1 MEFPPHS
8 SAAFAATVPPP
19 PATYSAAPLFPSSPT
34 SAATNPATSG
44 QQPSAANLFSTPL
57 FAAGPSA
64 SYTAAAY
71 SGLDAV
77 SPGSTSRTPL
87 RFPPGFLAP
96 QPPPPLFPATSPP
109 PSFGFHQLSA
119 SNLSN
124 LNNSGWRNQ
133 GRNNRNRCGNN
144 NNRGGNNA
152 RGNNGGNGGNN
163 NNRGSGGN
171 NNNNNGNRRRSNG
184 ISKFSNLSSYS
195 MPCVDYIANNLL
207 SAESNSSNSNNV
219 TSTPTSDTCGLCW
232 FSGHQAAYCPQRFNH
247 SFVPSSSESVTRA
260 LAALSVGGE
269 ANDSVWYP
277 DSGAASHMTPQDG
290 NQ

>member
-184 ISKFSNLSSYS
+184 
-195 MPCVDYIANNLL
+195 
-207 SAESNSSNSNNV
+207 
-219 TSTPTSDTCGLCW
+219 
-232 FSGHQAAYCPQRFNH
+232 HQAAYCPQRFNH

-290 NQ
+290 PNHGGSSVSGNQ

>member
-1 MEFPPHS
+1 MNTRLTYNYSHTCSWYQEPRFSIRKTQQKKKKNTNKIPHHRIFPRKFSFAGLVFTLQDKNPQHLFFFNVKDSIFFLNFLSFFLAIFDVLFFLAMEFPPHS

-124 LNNSGWRNQ
+124 L
-133 GRNNRNRCGNN
+133 
-144 NNRGGNNA
+144 
-152 RGNNGGNGGNN
+152 
-163 NNRGSGGN
+163 
-171 NNNNNGNRRRSNG
+171 
-184 ISKFSNLSSYS
+184 
-195 MPCVDYIANNLL
+195 
-207 SAESNSSNSNNV
+207 V
-219 TSTPTSDTCGLCW
+219 TITLFT
-232 FSGHQAAYCPQRFNH
+232 
-247 SFVPSSSESVTRA
+247 
-260 LAALSVGGE
+260 
-269 ANDSVWYP
+269 
-277 DSGAASHMTPQDG
+277 
-290 NQ
+290 